1 MRTARLAINRS
12 GNADL
17 SKVKLTVS
25 GAAKKIKFSCSIGL
39 TSFSILKSLS
49 KKKERKKTASN
60 ESSHEYL
67 GSLRLANKTV

>member
-1 MRTARLAINRS
+1 MRTARLTINRS
-12 GNADL
+12 GNTDL

-49 KKKERKKTASN
+49 KEKERKKT

-67 GSLRLANKTV
+67 GSLRLANEPYDLQ